1 MLAKTK
7 ITDSKV
13 YWITLSQD
21 AEWGGKPRSAMH
33 RYRVTGEIAKAV
45 YDSCKTITPAL
56 IPNA

>member
-1 MLAKTK
+1 MLTKTK
-7 ITDSKV
+7 ISDSKF

-33 RYRVTGEIAKAV
+33 RYRVTGAIAKAV

-56 IPNA
+56 ISDA